1 MELPKYHES
10 FIPLLE
16 ILSSGE
22 PMNSRDL
29 AIKVRDKYYAHLPEN
44 LLNQKTSSGAN
55 TLVDRILWGKS
66 YLKMAKF
73 ASYPKRGMV
82 QITEKGRRVLERG
95 HLTVEELHNDKDYI
109 EHRESVND
117 KKDNEVTLENVK
129 VENASPQDLIDSG
142 FNSIETEVKTELLER
157 LKEIDPY
164 YFEKVILIL
173 LKKMGYGDF
182 VETSKSGDGGID
194 GIINED
200 KLGLEKIYTQAKRY
214 NENKVREKDIRNF
227 IGAMSG
233 DTSKGVFIT
242 TSTFDDAA
250 IRKAKE
256 AHHSIILVDGAKLV
270 DLMHQYNVG
279 IQIKTVYEVKEV
291 DNDFFEGD

>member
-1 MELPKYHES
+1 MELPKYHET
-10 FIPLLE
+10 FIPILE
-16 ILSSGE
+16 ILNSTEALS
-22 PMNSRDL
+22 SRDL
-29 AIKVRDKYYAHLPEN
+29 ANRIRDKYYTHLPQD
-44 LLNQKTSSGAN
+44 LLATKTSTGAN
-55 TLVDRILWGKS
+55 VLTDRILWGKS

-73 ASYPKRGMV
+73 VSYPKRGIV
-82 QITEKGRRVLERG
+82 QITAKGKQILKNG
-95 HLTVEELHNDKDYI
+95 NLTLNELQNDPDFTK
-109 EHRESVND
+109 HRETVKI
-117 KKDNEVTLENVK
+117 KKENEVELNNVH

-142 FNSIETEVKTELLER
+142 FSIIEAEVKTELLEK

-182 VETSKSGDGGID
+182 IETSKSGDGGID

-233 DTSKGVFIT
+233 DTRKGVFIT
-242 TSTFDDAA
+242 TSTFDDSAVK
-250 IRKAKE
+250 KARE
-256 AHHSIILVDGAKLV
+256 AHHSIILINGAKLV
-270 DLMHQYNVG
+270 ELMLQYNVG
-279 IQIKTVYEVKEV
+279 VQVKTFYEVKEL
-291 DNDFFEGD
+291 DNDFFEE